1 MANILVPMQEG
12 QDVAWLVNYL
22 QKVHQR
28 DSIRVHLLSVQ
39 PRYTS
44 LVRLF
49 FSARDLDSFK
59 TEDANESLAP
69 MRRALER
76 TNIPYNCHVRTGDKA
91 TEIVKFA
98 KALYCPQII
107 LGPTRGNGMVD
118 LLFGTLTGR
127 VESMMR
133 LADNRCEVL

>member
-1 MANILVPMQEG
+1 
-12 QDVAWLVNYL
+12 
-22 QKVHQR
+22 
-28 DSIRVHLLSVQ
+28 
-39 PRYTS
+39 
-44 LVRLF
+44 
-49 FSARDLDSFK
+49 
-59 TEDANESLAP
+59 

-107 LGPTRGNGMVD
+107 LGPTRGNWMVD

>member
-1 MANILVPMQEG
+1 MANILVPIQEG
-12 QDVAWLVNYL
+12 QDVTWLVNYL
-22 QKVHQR
+22 FKIHQR
-28 DSIRVHLLSVQ
+28 ETIRVHLLSVQ

-49 FSARDLDSFK
+49 FSTHEIAAFMA
-59 TEDANESLAP
+59 EDAMTSLAP
-69 MRRALER
+69 MKMRLARS
-76 TNIPYNCHVRTGDKA
+76 NIPFNSHIRTGDKA

-98 KALYCPQII
+98 KELYCPQII
-107 LGPTRGNGMVD
+107 LGPTAGNKIVD

>member
-22 QKVHQR
+22 HKFHQR
-28 DSIRVHLLSVQ
+28 ESVRVHLLSVQ

-59 TEDANESLAP
+59 DEDANLSLDP
-69 MRRALER
+69 MRQALER

-98 KALYCPQII
+98 KELYCPQII
-107 LGPTRGNGMVD
+107 FGPTTGNWVVD

-127 VESMMR
+127 VESMIR
-133 LADNRCEVL
+133 LADCRCEVL